1 MIICSW
7 YVLVK
12 DTWYDAYPN
21 PVEGNPGCGC
31 SKRGEEDP
39 GQGNHLLAMAAL
51 GRGLPAEATID
62 QAAAKPVAIVTAAA
76 APRSLVAEVPVF
88 AYGFCGGRP
97 RAFGEQPVGS
107 SRVMK
112 GDGG

>member
-1 MIICSW
+1 MTHLLGRAGD
-7 YVLVK
+7 YMFLVRSRQ
-12 DTWYDAYPN
+12 DSWYDAHPN

-76 APRSLVAEVPVF
+76 APRS
-88 AYGFCGGRP
+88 
-97 RAFGEQPVGS
+97 
-107 SRVMK
+107 
-112 GDGG
+112 

>member
-1 MIICSW
+1 MFWGEPVIICSW

-76 APRSLVAEVPVF
+76 APRS
-88 AYGFCGGRP
+88 
-97 RAFGEQPVGS
+97 
-107 SRVMK
+107 
-112 GDGG
+112 

>member
-12 DTWYDAYPN
+12 DTWYDAYPKR
-21 PVEGNPGCGC
+21 VEGNPGCGC

-76 APRSLVAEVPVF
+76 APRSYWLRCRSSLTESAEAVHARSESSLAVA
-88 AYGFCGGRP
+88 
-97 RAFGEQPVGS
+97 
-107 SRVMK
+107 RVS
-112 GDGG
+112 